1 MKKKI
6 LLWALAVSL
15 MLSLAACGKS
25 EAAKAVDD
33 QIAAIGEVTLESE
46 AAISEAEAAVDALSE
61 EDRKQL
67 DNTDQLE
74 QARADYE
81 ALVLASKVSEV
92 EDAIAA
98 IGTVTLESADAISAA
113 RSLYDGS
120 EADVQSAVS
129 NLADLEAAETALSD
143 LRVGETEDLIAAIGE
158 VTLESADAVDAAQ
171 AALDALSDADAAKV
185 SNADVL
191 TAAAEQLK
199 ALRQAQVDSLLAGMR
214 LEEDKVR
221 GIRFYNPKGWVY
233 YDSNTWAADQRCF
246 ILPYLGQ
253 DSTHTWLR
261 LVLNYTGDDWVF
273 FKQILMNIDGE
284 QHQKSFSYFDVVRD
298 NSGGRV
304 WEYIDLDVSND
315 SDVEWLWDIANSAE
329 TIIRFQGDD
338 YSHDMTVTDVD
349 KAAIRDCLTV
359 YEALN

>member
-1 MKKKI
+1 MKKI
-6 LLWALAVSL
+6 LLWVLAAAM

-46 AAISEAEAAVDALSE
+46 GAISEAEAAVDALAD
-61 EDRKQL
+61 EDREQL
-67 DNTDQLE
+67 DNVDKLE

-81 ALVLASKVSEV
+81 ALVLAGKVSEV

-98 IGTVTLESADAISAA
+98 IGEVTLESADAITAA

-120 EADVQSAVS
+120 EAEVQSAVG

-143 LRVGETEDLIAAIGE
+143 LRVGETEDLIAAIGT

-171 AALDALSDADAAKV
+171 ASFDGLSETDAAKV

-199 ALRQAQVDSLLAGMR
+199 ALRQAQADSLLAGMR
-214 LEEDKVR
+214 MEEDKVR
-221 GIRFYNPKGWVY
+221 GLRFYNPKGWTY

-273 FKQILMNIDGE
+273 FDQVLMNIDGE
-284 QHQKSFSYFDVVRD
+284 QHQESFSYFDVVRD

-315 SDVEWLWDIANSAE
+315 SDVEWLWAIANSTE

-338 YSHDMTVTDVD
+338 YSHDMTVSDVD

>member
-46 AAISEAEAAVDALSE
+46 AAISEAEAAVDALAA

-81 ALVLASKVSEV
+81 ALVLAGKVSEV

-98 IGTVTLESADAISAA
+98 IGT
-113 RSLYDGS
+113 
-120 EADVQSAVS
+120 
-129 NLADLEAAETALSD
+129 
-143 LRVGETEDLIAAIGE
+143 

-349 KAAIRDCLTV
+349 KAVIRDCLTV

>member
-1 MKKKI
+1 MKKI
-6 LLWALAVSL
+6 LLLGLSLAL
-15 MLSLAACGKS
+15 MFSLAACGKS
-25 EAAKAVDD
+25 EAATAVD
-33 QIAAIGEVTLESE
+33 
-46 AAISEAEAAVDALSE
+46 
-61 EDRKQL
+61 
-67 DNTDQLE
+67 E
-74 QARADYE
+74 Q
-81 ALVLASKVSEV
+81 
-92 EDAIAA
+92 
-98 IGTVTLESADAISAA
+98 
-113 RSLYDGS
+113 
-120 EADVQSAVS
+120 
-129 NLADLEAAETALSD
+129 
-143 LRVGETEDLIAAIGE
+143 IAAIGE

-315 SDVEWLWDIANSAE
+315 SDVEWLWSIANSAE
-329 TIIRFQGDD
+329 TYRNTAHALIDERTVWEIYLKVFQ
-338 YSHDMTVTDVD
+338 Y
-349 KAAIRDCLTV
+349 ALTV
-359 YEALN
+359 HQPDSMMTSYNPCNGAWCAGDPELLMGILRGEWGYQGYVMTDWGSTDRCDAVTTAEAGNSWIAPGEMDDRETAPMVKAMADGILERERVRKNVYRMMQSLIRY

>member
-6 LLWALAVSL
+6 LLWMLAVSL

-33 QIAAIGEVTLESE
+33 Q
-46 AAISEAEAAVDALSE
+46 
-61 EDRKQL
+61 
-67 DNTDQLE
+67 
-74 QARADYE
+74 
-81 ALVLASKVSEV
+81 
-92 EDAIAA
+92 
-98 IGTVTLESADAISAA
+98 
-113 RSLYDGS
+113 
-120 EADVQSAVS
+120 
-129 NLADLEAAETALSD
+129 
-143 LRVGETEDLIAAIGE
+143 IAAIGE

-214 LEEDKVR
+214 LEEYKVR

>member
-81 ALVLASKVSEV
+81 ALVLAGKVSEV
-92 EDAIAA
+92 EDA
-98 IGTVTLESADAISAA
+98 
-113 RSLYDGS
+113 
-120 EADVQSAVS
+120 
-129 NLADLEAAETALSD
+129 
-143 LRVGETEDLIAAIGE
+143 IAAIGE

>member
-6 LLWALAVSL
+6 LLWMLAVSL

-46 AAISEAEAAVDALSE
+46 AAISEAEAAVDALAA
-61 EDRKQL
+61 EDREQL
-67 DNTDQLE
+67 DNVDKLE

-81 ALVLASKVSEV
+81 ALVLAGKVSEV

-98 IGTVTLESADAISAA
+98 IGTVTLESAEAISAA

-143 LRVGETEDLIAAIGE
+143 LRVGETEDLIAAIGT

-171 AALDALSDADAAKV
+171 ASFDALPDDAAAKV

-199 ALRQAQVDSLLAGMR
+199 ALKQEQAQALLANMR
-214 LEEDKVR
+214 VEKDEVR
-221 GIRFYNPKGWVY
+221 GMAFYYPQNFPNY
-233 YDSNTWAADQRCF
+233 IDTRCYV
-246 ILPYLGQ
+246 LPYIGQ
-253 DSTHTWLR
+253 EGDNVWLR
-261 LVLNYTGDDWVF
+261 LLCDYTEDDWVF
-273 FKQILMNIDGE
+273 FKQITFAVDDERYYKYYN
-284 QHQKSFSYFDVVRD
+284 YFDVVRD
-298 NSGGRV
+298 NDYGVV
-304 WEYIDLDVSND
+304 WEYVDTEVSD
-315 SDVEWLWDIANSAE
+315 SDVEMLWAIANSTQ
-329 TIIRFQGDD
+329 TIVRFEGDEYYYDFTVSQGDKD
-338 YSHDMTVTDVD
+338 
-349 KAAIRDCLTV
+349 AIREVLTA
-359 YEALN
+359 YEALK